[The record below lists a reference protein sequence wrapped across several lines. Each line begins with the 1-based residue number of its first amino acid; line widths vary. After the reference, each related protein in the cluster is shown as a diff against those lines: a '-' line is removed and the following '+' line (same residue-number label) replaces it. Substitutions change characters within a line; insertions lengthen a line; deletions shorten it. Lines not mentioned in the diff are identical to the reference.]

1 MASKANKTG
10 HKKIRERETEGVG
23 SKMRSLGRSGTG
35 ISGGSFMVSTEIEN
49 EIKMA
54 AVVGAG
60 LHLGNTESHEIL
72 RIRSVDGHNAMY
84 IVKYSRGKTKE

>member
-1 MASKANKTG
+1 
-10 HKKIRERETEGVG
+10 
-23 SKMRSLGRSGTG
+23 
-35 ISGGSFMVSTEIEN
+35 MVSTEIEN

-60 LHLGNTESHEIL
+60 LHLGNTESYEIL

-84 IVKYSRGKTKE
+84 IVKYSSGETIERGGAVGLSLIDLTDHCLTRP